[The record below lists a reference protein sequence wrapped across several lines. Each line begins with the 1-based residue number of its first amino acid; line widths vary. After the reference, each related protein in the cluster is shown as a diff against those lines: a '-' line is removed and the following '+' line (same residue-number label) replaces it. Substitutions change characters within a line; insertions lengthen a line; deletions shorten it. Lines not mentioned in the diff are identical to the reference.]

1 MNNTK
6 EAIIKT
12 NSKKFFNYWL
22 LLTKPL
28 HKLKPIEVN
37 VLALLLY
44 YYFEFKKE
52 IKNDSIAWKLV
63 FEHDIKLKIKNELNI
78 KCDQSITNVIYKL
91 RKKNIIINNTVNKS
105 FIPNIDDKT
114 SLLVF
119 KFEIND

>member
-78 KCDQSITNVIYKL
+78 KCDQSITNVIYNL